1 MAALWV
7 ALSAASA
14 HLPALQAG
22 GAALTASLALH
33 QFHAL
38 GMLILGLLM
47 RTQASRWLLAS
58 ACLMLLGWVLFCLNI
73 DVRLLWGWD
82 AARVLVPW
90 GGMAF
95 ILSWLCLMVG
105 LFKGSSGPPGNRD
118 H

>member
-38 GMLILGLLM
+38 GMLILGSLM
-47 RTQASRWLLAS
+47 RTQASRWLLTS

-82 AARVLVPW
+82 AARGLVPV
-90 GGMAF
+90 GGAAF
-95 ILSWLCLMVG
+95 ILAWLAFAVG
-105 LFKGSSGPPGNRD
+105 VWRTAAQR
-118 H
+118 